1 MVLRRNIFYGLWM
14 DDTQRAVR
22 QERNN
27 EAEVEIPPEMG
38 VSGFAGFLQMKSGL
52 TVCERRSNI
61 RFWRKKRGNV
71 PKIAEYIQN
80 QLKENAL
87 SDLPTPDLSAP
98 FTGSKQR
105 NAPAGVLQTVS
116 A

>member
-1 MVLRRNIFYGLWM
+1 M

-52 TVCERRSNI
+52 TVCERRNDIS
-61 RFWRKKRGNV
+61 
-71 PKIAEYIQN
+71 Q
-80 QLKENAL
+80 
-87 SDLPTPDLSAP
+87 
-98 FTGSKQR
+98 QR
-105 NAPAGVLQTVS
+105 VLEQEE
-116 A
+116 AICGKGHP